1 MKKYYQIIPSFVI
14 FYTFLFF
21 LTCSSSKNE
30 SASRDR
36 EPPAFLYYKKS
47 MSAIE
52 NQNYQR
58 ALSFLD
64 TAIALKPEV
73 SQFYYARGQIY
84 ELTGEKLSALKSYET
99 ALSYKSHFPDCWEKL
114 ALLYLEFRKPDKA
127 AQMLR
132 YLTEDQPDSLQF
144 ELLLADAYL
153 ADHKP
158 LLTLE
163 RLNYYDKKGGS
174 SEETFRIRG
183 LTYYQQ
189 GNYPEAIKYL
199 DQYVNKKQLNFE
211 AQKYLGIAC
220 LKEDL
225 PEKGIS
231 HLNQA
236 LRMDSEDAELYI
248 YRARYFLSMKKVET
262 AIEQFNL
269 ALKMDDTNSVVL
281 LEVSKFSLNQGDTTR
296 AETLLHKAL
305 AEDKNCW
312 ECYKS
317 LGIIAESQ
325 NRLDQAYDYLQK
337 YISNIYFRDL
347 EVEKLLEKLDYLRQN

>member
-1 MKKYYQIIPSFVI
+1 MKKYSQIIPSCTV
-14 FYTFLFF
+14 FF
-21 LTCSSSKNE
+21 TLLYFISCASPKHE
-30 SASRDR
+30 SAPRDQ
-36 EPPAFLYYKKS
+36 ELPAFLYYKKS
-47 MSAIE
+47 LSAIE
-52 NQNYQR
+52 NQNYHR
-58 ALSFLD
+58 ALSLLD

-73 SQFYYARGQIY
+73 SQFYYAKGQIF
-84 ELTGEKLSALKSYET
+84 EFTGENLFALKSYET
-99 ALSYKSHFPDCWEKL
+99 ALKYKSHFPDCWKKL
-114 ALLYLEFRKPDKA
+114 AVLYMEFRQPDKA

-158 LLTLE
+158 LLSFE

-199 DQYVNKKQLNFE
+199 DPYVKKKSDNYE

-220 LKEDL
+220 LKANL
-225 PEKGIS
+225 PEKGIT

-236 LRMDSEDAELYI
+236 LRMDPEDAELYI
-248 YRARYFLSMKKVET
+248 YRARYFLSMNKVET
-262 AIEQFNL
+262 AIEQFSL
-269 ALKMDDTNSVVL
+269 ALKMDDKNSMVL

-296 AETLLHKAL
+296 AETLLQKAL
-305 AEDKNCW
+305 TEDKNCW
-312 ECYKS
+312 ECYKF
-317 LGIIAESQ
+317 LGIIAESR
-325 NRLDQAYDYLQK
+325 NRPDEAYDYLQK